1 MNDFESKLRQTIE
14 PGATITIRI
23 QGDSMD
29 LTSTVVD
36 DEMNAIILGG
46 AISSVLDQMMHIGG
60 SYKIKRSKAFKVW
73 QLVKDSVESTFLKII
88 RGGRNK
94 SWKE

>member
-1 MNDFESKLRQTIE
+1 MNPFMNDFESKLRQTIE
-14 PGATITIRI
+14 SGATITIRI
-23 QGDSMD
+23 QGDSTD

-73 QLVKDSVESTFLKII
+73 QLVKDSVESTFFENYPW
-88 RGGRNK
+88 R
-94 SWKE
+94 KE

>member
-1 MNDFESKLRQTIE
+1 MNPFMNDFESKLRQTIE
-14 PGATITIRI
+14 SGATITIRI

-46 AISSVLDQMMHIGG
+46 AISSVLDQMMRIGG
-60 SYKIKRSKAFKVW
+60 SYKTKRSKAFKVW
-73 QLVKDSVESTFLKII
+73 QLVKDSVESTFFENYPW
-88 RGGRNK
+88 R
-94 SWKE
+94 KE

>member
-1 MNDFESKLRQTIE
+1 MNPFMNDFESKLRQTIE
-14 PGATITIRI
+14 SGATITIRI

-36 DEMNAIILGG
+36 DEMNAIILVG

-60 SYKIKRSKAFKVW
+60 SYKIKRSKVFKVW
-73 QLVKDSVESTFLKII
+73 QLVKDSVESTFFENYPW
-88 RGGRNK
+88 R
-94 SWKE
+94 KE

>member
-1 MNDFESKLRQTIE
+1 MNPFMNDFESKLRQTIE
-14 PGATITIRI
+14 SGATITIRI

-46 AISSVLDQMMHIGG
+46 AISSVLDQMMRIGG
-60 SYKIKRSKAFKVW
+60 NYKTKRSKALKVW
-73 QLVKDSVESTFLKII
+73 QLVKDSVESTFFENYPWRK
-88 RGGRNK
+88 G
-94 SWKE
+94 

>member
-1 MNDFESKLRQTIE
+1 MNPFMNDFESKLRQTIE
-14 PGATITIRI
+14 SGTTITIRI

-73 QLVKDSVESTFLKII
+73 QLVKDSVESTFFENYPW
-88 RGGRNK
+88 R
-94 SWKE
+94 KE